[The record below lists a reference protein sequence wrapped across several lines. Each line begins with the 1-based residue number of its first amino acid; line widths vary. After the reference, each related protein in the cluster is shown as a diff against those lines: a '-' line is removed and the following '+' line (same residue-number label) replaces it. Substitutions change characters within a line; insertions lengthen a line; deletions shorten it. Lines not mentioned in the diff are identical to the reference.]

1 MVLIPSAR
9 RLRHILM
16 GPSQDPLD
24 FEISTAE
31 EAITFLHWANA
42 RPLRLYLPVHMLR
55 MQGGFSLSPSHPW
68 VKCLTEGP
76 SALEEFYSTFKPVDM
91 AEMYGIAKT
100 GRAGEGLPAWKLP
113 WLMDPSGKTPS
124 GEKGL
129 ALSHGMALYGPA
141 SPDKIALELSRM
153 RNTTKS
159 IRRHGYRTGRSHRSI
174 EGYFLRSN
182 RGFCFL
188 IRGGQHRAAALAYLN
203 YDKIPVMFAHN
214 WPTLV
219 DERDATHWP
228 LVASGDADE
237 GLCREIIR
245 ATCAGR

>member
-16 GPSQDPLD
+16 GPSREPLD

-31 EAITFLHWANA
+31 EAITFLHWANP

-55 MQGGFSLSPSHPW
+55 MQGGFALGPSNPF
-68 VKCLTEGP
+68 VNCLTEGP
-76 SALEEFYSTFKPVDM
+76 RALEEFYSTFKPADM

-100 GRAGEGLPAWKLP
+100 GRTGEGLPQWKLP
-113 WLMDPSGKTPS
+113 WLMRAPGMTPS

-129 ALSHGMALYGPA
+129 SLSHGMTLYGPA
-141 SPDKIALELSRM
+141 SPEKIALELARM
-153 RNTTKS
+153 RNTTDS
-159 IRRHGYRTGRSHRSI
+159 IRKHGYRTGRSFRSI

-182 RGFCFL
+182 AGLCFL
-188 IRGGQHRAAALAYLN
+188 IRGGKHRAAALAFLKHE
-203 YDKIPVMFAHN
+203 KIPVMFAPN

-219 DERDATHWP
+219 DERDAAHWP

-237 GLCREIIR
+237 GLCREMIR
-245 ATCAGR
+245 ITCVGR